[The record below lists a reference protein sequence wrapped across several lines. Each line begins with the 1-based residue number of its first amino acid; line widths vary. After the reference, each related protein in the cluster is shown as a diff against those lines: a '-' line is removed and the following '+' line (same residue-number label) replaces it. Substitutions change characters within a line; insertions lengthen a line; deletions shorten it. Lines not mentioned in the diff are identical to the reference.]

1 MDELVTSLIIDKTFV
16 AADDLL
22 INCLGMN
29 GINGI

>member
-22 INCLGMN
+22 INWPGMN
-29 GINGI
+29 GIY